1 MHSYRLATEAVLTA
15 LPTPPS
21 PDSCI
26 SVIKMVNGLIEDLR
40 ERVHGEPGGRATAMT
55 QLTDKTYERFT
66 TNVLKTLPAFRP
78 FASANEVGTEG
89 LEAFEQ
95 DTPWLSYGGLP
106 PTQVSRIY
114 LRDIRKRV
122 RR

>member
-1 MHSYRLATEAVLTA
+1 MLNEPIEA
-15 LPTPPS
+15 
-21 PDSCI
+21 
-26 SVIKMVNGLIEDLR
+26 LR
-40 ERVHGEPGGRATAMT
+40 ERVYGEPGGRATVMT
-55 QLTDKTYERFT
+55 QLTDKTYEGFT
-66 TNVLKTLPAFRP
+66 MNVLKALPEFRP
-78 FASANEVGTEG
+78 FVSANEVGTEG

-106 PTQVSRIY
+106 PAQVPRIY